1 MALTKKSLKIKISKE
16 TGTVSA
22 LLYAPAKPKAILVFA
37 HGAGAGIKNK
47 FMETVAVTLGELGIA
62 TLRFNFPYM
71 EAGKK
76 VPDRKPVAT
85 TAVAAAVEKAS
96 ELYPKLPV
104 FAGGKSFGGR
114 MTSTA
119 ASEDMLDDIKGIV
132 FFGFPLHAPGKPSSD
147 RAAHLFEVKV
157 PMLFLQ
163 GTRDALA
170 SYDLMKQLCKKLG
183 NLPAATTVQAGKST
197 LYTIEG
203 ADHSFH
209 VPKDNKLSDPEVI
222 NMICN
227 EIKSWIGK

>member
-1 MALTKKSLKIKISKE
+1 MPLTKKSLKIKISTE
-16 TGTVSA
+16 IGSVSA
-22 LLYAPAKPKAILVFA
+22 LLYTPAKPKAILVFA

-47 FMETVAVTLGELGIA
+47 FMETVANKLGNLGIA

-76 VPDRKPVAT
+76 VPDRKPVS
-85 TAVAAAVEKAS
+85 TASVAAAVEKAHS
-96 ELYPKLPV
+96 LYPKLPV

-119 ASEDMLDDIKGIV
+119 ASEELLPNIKGII
-132 FFGFPLHAPGKPSSD
+132 FFGFPLHAPGRPSSD

-157 PMLFLQ
+157 PMFFLQ

-170 SYDLMKQLCKKLG
+170 SYDLIKPLVKKLG
-183 NLPAATTVQAGKST
+183 KKST

-209 VPKDNKLSDPEVI
+209 VPKTNKLTDTEVI
-222 NMICN
+222 NLICD
-227 EIKSWIGK
+227 EIKTWTEKIK

>member
-1 MALTKKSLKIKISKE
+1 MPLTKKSLKIKISKE
-16 TGTVSA
+16 IGTVSA
-22 LLYAPAKPKAILVFA
+22 LLYAPAKPKSILVFA

-47 FMETVAVTLGELGIA
+47 FMETVALTLGELGIA

-76 VPDRKPVAT
+76 VPDRKPVS
-85 TAVAAAVEKAS
+85 TASVAAAVNKAS
-96 ELYPKLPV
+96 ELYPRLSV

-119 ASEDMLDDIKGIV
+119 ASEDLLPNIKGIV
-132 FFGFPLHAPGKPSSD
+132 FFGFPLHAPGRPSSD

-170 SYDLMKQLCKKLG
+170 SYDLIKPLCKKLG
-183 NLPAATTVQAGKST
+183 KKAT
-197 LYTIEG
+197 LYSIDG

-209 VPKDNKLSDPEVI
+209 VPKANKLTDPEVI
-222 NMICN
+222 KLICD
-227 EIKSWIGK
+227 EIKTWTEKIK

>member
-1 MALTKKSLKIKISKE
+1 MPLTKKSLKVKVSKE
-16 TGTVSA
+16 IGSVSA
-22 LLYAPAKPKAILVFA
+22 LLYTPAKPTAILVFA
-37 HGAGAGIKNK
+37 HGAGAGIKNR
-47 FMETVAVTLGELGIA
+47 FMETVSNTLGDLGIA

-85 TAVAAAVEKAS
+85 AAVAAAVEKAH

-119 ASEDMLDDIKGIV
+119 ASEDMLSNIKGIV
-132 FFGFPLHAPGKPSSD
+132 FFGFPLHAPGRPSSD
-147 RAAHLFEVKV
+147 RAEHLFSVKV

-170 SYDLMKQLCKKLG
+170 SFDLIKPLCKKLG
-183 NLPAATTVQAGKST
+183 KKAT
-197 LYTIEG
+197 LYTVDG

-209 VPKDNKLSDPEVI
+209 VPKDNKLTDSEVI
-222 NMICN
+222 KLICD
-227 EIKSWIGK
+227 EIKTWIAKTK

>member
-1 MALTKKSLKIKISKE
+1 MPLTKKSLKVKISKE
-16 TGTVSA
+16 IGSVSA
-22 LLYAPAKPKAILVFA
+22 LLYTPAKPSAILVFA
-37 HGAGAGIKNK
+37 HGAGAGIKNR
-47 FMETVAVTLGELGIA
+47 FMETVSNTLGDLGIA

-85 TAVAAAVEKAS
+85 AAVAAAVEKAH

-119 ASEDMLDDIKGIV
+119 ASEDMLSNIKGIV
-132 FFGFPLHAPGKPSSD
+132 FFGFPLHAPGRPSSD
-147 RAAHLFEVKV
+147 RAEHLFSVKV

-170 SYDLMKQLCKKLG
+170 SFDLIKPLCKKLG
-183 NLPAATTVQAGKST
+183 KKAT
-197 LYTIEG
+197 LYTIDG

-209 VPKDNKLSDPEVI
+209 VPKTSDLTDSEVI
-222 NMICN
+222 KLICN
-227 EIKSWIGK
+227 EVKTWIDKTK

>member
-16 TGTVSA
+16 IGSVSA
-22 LLYAPAKPKAILVFA
+22 LLYTPPKPTAILVFA

-47 FMETVAVTLGELGIA
+47 FMETVALTLGELSIA

-85 TAVAAAVEKAS
+85 AAVAAAVNKAH

-119 ASEDMLDDIKGIV
+119 ASEDMLDNIKGIV

-147 RAAHLFEVKV
+147 RAEHLFEVKV

-170 SYDLMKQLCKKLG
+170 SYDLMKPLCKKLG
-183 NLPAATTVQAGKST
+183 KKST
-197 LYTIEG
+197 LYTIDG

-209 VPKDNKLSDPEVI
+209 VPKDNKLKDPEVI
-222 NMICN
+222 KLIC
-227 EIKSWIGK
+227 EETKTWIDKIK